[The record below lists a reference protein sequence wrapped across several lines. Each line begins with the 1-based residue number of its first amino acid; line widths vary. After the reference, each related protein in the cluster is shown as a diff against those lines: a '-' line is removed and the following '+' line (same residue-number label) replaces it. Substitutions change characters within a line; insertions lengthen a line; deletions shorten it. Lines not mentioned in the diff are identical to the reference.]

1 MNVLALALFLT
12 SFLLTPP
19 PLERSAHEVAHAI
32 ETRYHNA
39 KTLEAQFFER
49 YTDGNGGVL
58 AESGTVYFSR
68 PSRMRW
74 EYKSPE
80 DKLFL
85 VDGTN
90 VWFYVP
96 ADKTASRAQVK
107 DSSDWRTPLALLTGK
122 VDFGRLCKSIDIVD
136 PAKTQNVEDKPFAPD
151 NTVLRCVP
159 QNAAEDQVREVLL
172 ESDPSAH
179 LVRVVIRQPG
189 NLETEFRFGNWQEN
203 IAISEL
209 KFHFDPPP
217 GVAIVDE
224 QSLADSIH

>member
-1 MNVLALALFLT
+1 
-12 SFLLTPP
+12 
-19 PLERSAHEVAHAI
+19 
-32 ETRYHNA
+32 
-39 KTLEAQFFER
+39 
-49 YTDGNGGVL
+49 
-58 AESGTVYFSR
+58 VYFSR

-74 EYKSPE
+74 EYQSPE
-80 DKLFL
+80 NKLFL

-107 DSSDWRTPLALLTGK
+107 ESSDWRTPLALLTGK
-122 VDFGRLCKSIDIVD
+122 ADFARLCKTIDLID
-136 PAKTQNVEDKPFAPD
+136 PAKAANSDEKPYAPE

-159 QNAAEDQVREVLL
+159 QQASGDQVRDVLL
-172 ESDPSAH
+172 ESDPEAR

-189 NLETEFRFGNWQEN
+189 NLETEFRFGNWEEN
-203 IAISEL
+203 VPISEL

>member
-19 PLERSAHEVAHAI
+19 PPERSAHEVAHAI

-107 DSSDWRTPLALLTGK
+107 ESSDWRTPLALLTGK